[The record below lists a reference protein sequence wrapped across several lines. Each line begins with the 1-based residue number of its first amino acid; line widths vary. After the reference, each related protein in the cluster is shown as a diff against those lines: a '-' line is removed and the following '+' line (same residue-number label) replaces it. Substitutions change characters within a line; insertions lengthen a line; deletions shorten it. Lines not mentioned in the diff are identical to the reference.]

1 MAMDLR
7 QLAALVAIADTGTF
21 SAAADALHTVQ
32 SNVSTHVARLERE
45 LGVTLV
51 DRAGSR
57 LTEEGEAVVA
67 RARRVAA
74 ELEALEADVA
84 SLRDEVI
91 GSARMGVIG
100 TTARWL
106 IPALLSAMEER
117 HPKVK
122 VSVLEGNNTSL
133 VPQLTAGFLDLA
145 VVNAPIDDPDLVLEP
160 LYQEDL
166 VLVVPPDHALAGRS
180 KVRMAD
186 LEGHP
191 LLLGP
196 PGTAFRSDL
205 DRAADSAGIVL
216 TPKIELDGLRLI
228 ASLAFEGFGAAVVPS
243 AAIPFWLVDS
253 DAFRMV
259 PIDDAGTREVS
270 VARRRRGLPSAPARA
285 LQGAMV
291 DVLRAQSSVLRGVH
305 PSSVGGQR

>member
-1 MAMDLR
+1 MDLR

-32 SNVSTHVARLERE
+32 SNVSTHIARLERE

-51 DRAGSR
+51 DRTGSR

-145 VVNAPIDDPDLVLEP
+145 VVNAPVDDPDLVLEP
-160 LYQEDL
+160 LYTEDL
-166 VLVVPPDHALAGRS
+166 VLVVPPDHDLATRTT
-180 KVRMAD
+180 VRMSD
-186 LEGHP
+186 LAGHP
-191 LLLGP
+191 L
-196 PGTAFRSDL
+196 
-205 DRAADSAGIVL
+205 
-216 TPKIELDGLRLI
+216 
-228 ASLAFEGFGAAVVPS
+228 
-243 AAIPFWLVDS
+243 
-253 DAFRMV
+253 
-259 PIDDAGTREVS
+259 
-270 VARRRRGLPSAPARA
+270 
-285 LQGAMV
+285 
-291 DVLRAQSSVLRGVH
+291 
-305 PSSVGGQR
+305 